1 MSSAFFVQTK
11 SCGFC
16 VVVLD
21 VVVDSVFE
29 FGDAA
34 EYAST
39 DVFAD
44 DFREVKAIAVLD

>member
-21 VVVDSVFE
+21 VVVDSVF
-29 FGDAA
+29 AA